1 MEMITP
7 KKANPGVELITDL
20 FSLFIFVLF
29 GFFRIV
35 ILKALC

>member
-20 FSLFIFVLF
+20 FSLFFVLF